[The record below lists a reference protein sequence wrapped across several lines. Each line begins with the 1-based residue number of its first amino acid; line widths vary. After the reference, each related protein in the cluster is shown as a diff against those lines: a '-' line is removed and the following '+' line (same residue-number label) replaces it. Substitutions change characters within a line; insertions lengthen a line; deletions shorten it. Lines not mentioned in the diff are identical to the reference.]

1 MKSRR
6 RRARKRRLVPPQC
19 LDLILRPCQVFPMT
33 TVEQLIEK
41 TRALPLPLQIEALHY
56 VDHLTEKQSE
66 ADIEWSRFSL
76 ETTLRGM
83 ENEVWPEYQAGD
95 YSEKW
100 Q

>member
-1 MKSRR
+1 MAATPS
-6 RRARKRRLVPPQC
+6 AVALPPALRC
-19 LDLILRPCQVFPMT
+19 LDLIPLPCQVFRMT

-41 TRALPLPLQIEALHY
+41 ARALPPPLQIEALHY
-56 VDHLTEKQSE
+56 VDYLTGKQRD

-76 ETTLRGM
+76 EMALRGM
-83 ENEVWPEYQAGD
+83 ENEVWPEYQTGD